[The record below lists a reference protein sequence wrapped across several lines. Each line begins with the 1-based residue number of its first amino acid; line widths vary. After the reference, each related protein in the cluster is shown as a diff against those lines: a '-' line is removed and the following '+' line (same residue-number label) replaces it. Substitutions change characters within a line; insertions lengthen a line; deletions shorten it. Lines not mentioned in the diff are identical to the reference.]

1 MQKSFILL
9 TLLFS
14 ACHIQA
20 AACTLTANSIGG
32 IKLGQTLSQVKRQFP
47 KIKLAQTQDAE
58 GAALTEIRLDKNTV
72 IYAHI
77 DENTKKIDFLETFS
91 SACQTASGIAPNMPL
106 RDVQTR
112 LGKLKRITLTEIEMR
127 QFAEFTHQP
136 KWLTMRVDGGNFGTH
151 DPDHFS
157 LPMHTRQFQADAK
170 IVSLAVAE

>member
-20 AACTLTANSIGG
+20 AACTLTANSIGS

-72 IYAHI
+72 IYAHV

-91 SACQTASGIAPNMPL
+91 S
-106 RDVQTR
+106 
-112 LGKLKRITLTEIEMR
+112 
-127 QFAEFTHQP
+127 
-136 KWLTMRVDGGNFGTH
+136 
-151 DPDHFS
+151 
-157 LPMHTRQFQADAK
+157 
-170 IVSLAVAE
+170 